1 MSAKRPVYLDLLR
14 LYLPLPGW
22 VSILHRLSGLL
33 LFALLPLGVWGLT
46 VSLHSPRGFDALAA
60 LAASALGRLA
70 MVGLFGVFVFHLLA
84 GLRHL
89 AMDAHR
95 GLERQAA
102 LRSAQAVVAA
112 SIVAA
117 LLLALWLRG

>member
-1 MSAKRPVYLDLLR
+1 MSTKRPVYLDLLR
-14 LYLPLPGW
+14 LHLPLPGW

-46 VSLHSPRGFDALAA
+46 VSLHSEHAFDALAA
-60 LAASALGRLA
+60 LAASPRGRLA
-70 MVGLFGVFVFHLLA
+70 MIGVFAGFVFHLLA

-102 LRSAQAVVAA
+102 QRSAQAVVAA
-112 SIVAA
+112 SLVAA
-117 LLLALWLRG
+117 LLLALWLPG